1 MIRLFASC
9 DFRNIGISA
18 LRSQIR
24 ACGAAIVRPGEK
36 MMTTAAATPLQV
48 KGGAFLIEDRL
59 PNEIFTAEDLNE
71 EHLAIARTVDQFW
84 TSEVEP
90 HLDAIRQQTPGV
102 ALSVLRKAAELG
114 LAAIPIPEK
123 FGGME
128 MDLPSVMIAGEHL
141 ARDASY
147 GSWHSSHTGIG
158 TLPVLFFGNEEQQ
171 RRYLPKLAKV
181 ELLAAYALTEPLA
194 GSDALA
200 VRTRADLSADG
211 KYYVLNGQKMW
222 ITNGGAAD
230 LFTVFAKVG
239 GEKFTAFLVERSFP
253 GVTSGAEEHKMGIK
267 GSSTTAVFFDNVRVP
282 VENLLGEIGRG
293 HIIAFNILNIGRL
306 KLGPGAVG
314 GAKNVLAICLKYA
327 KERKAFGSAIAEFGA
342 IQHKLA
348 EMAIRTFAVES
359 MVWRVV
365 GLIES
370 QLAQSAHDHDK
381 DKHADSQTELKAVE
395 EYATECSMI
404 KVYASEMLDYVVDEG
419 VQIHGGYGYHQD
431 YAVER
436 AYRDSRINRIFEGT
450 NEINRLLITGM
461 LLKRAARGQ
470 LALIPAVQAVLNETV
485 KEATGAAGADEE
497 ARLVQGAKKIA
508 LSTIGIAYHKYG
520 VELEKQQEIV
530 MNISDIVMEVFAM
543 ESSLLRSRKL
553 AASGQGTNAANMCA
567 VFLREAMDRVE
578 VSARNVVGACSSGPA
593 LRENMATLRG
603 FANYDPLDGVA
614 LRRNIAGRL
623 LAAGRYTV

>member
-1 MIRLFASC
+1 
-9 DFRNIGISA
+9 
-18 LRSQIR
+18 
-24 ACGAAIVRPGEK
+24 

-48 KGGAFLIEDRL
+48 KGGAFLIEDRS
-59 PNEIFTAEDLNE
+59 PNEIFTVEDLSE

-84 TSEVEP
+84 TNEVEP
-90 HLDAIRQQTPGV
+90 HLAAIRQQTPGV

-158 TLPVLFFGNEEQQ
+158 TLPVLFFGNEEQK

-282 VENLLGEIGRG
+282 VENVLGEIGRG

-370 QLAQSAHDHDK
+370 QLAQSAHD
-381 DKHADSQTELKAVE
+381 KHADSQTELKAVE
-395 EYATECSMI
+395 EYAAECSMI

-461 LLKRAARGQ
+461 LLKHPVRRQ
-470 LALIPAVQAVLNETV
+470 LGLIPAVQAVLNETV
-485 KEATGAAGADEE
+485 KETTGSGRADEE
-497 ARLVQGAKKIA
+497 ARLVRSAKKIA
-508 LSTIGIAYHKYG
+508 LFTIGIAYQKYG
-520 VELEKQQEIV
+520 AELEKQQEIV

-553 AASGQGTNAANMCA
+553 AASGKGTNAANMCA

-578 VSARNVVGACSSGPA
+578 VSARNVIGGCSAGRA
-593 LRENMATLRG
+593 LRENMAVLRG
-603 FANYDPLDGVA
+603 FAHYDPLDAVA

-623 LAAGRYTV
+623 LAAARYTV